1 MKTFAL
7 LYITDNLWTLEP
19 LHPSVGAGKQFTTAT
34 EARAWAK
41 AQGLIVRRAPNCDST
56 ECRIAPAP
64 YPIGRNGTG
73 TMEAPMPSRIPGYVS
88 VLLTATG
95 KRGQALWSERR
106 DVTAKQAAAIL

>member
-1 MKTFAL
+1 MKAL
-7 LYITDNLWTLEP
+7 LYTVDNLWTLEP
-19 LHPSVGAGKQFTTAT
+19 LHPSVGVGRQFKTAT

-41 AQGLIVRRAPNCDST
+41 SQRMAVRRAPNCDST

-64 YPIGRNGTG
+64 YPIGSNGTG

-106 DVTAKQAAAIL
+106 DVTLAQASAIL